1 MENLTSIVVVGL
13 LIVLFVGWLTTLLVE
28 HSSLHHTR
36 LASYLVAGSV
46 LLTIAGLTAL
56 LFIL

>member
-1 MENLTSIVVVGL
+1 MENLSSIVVVGL

-28 HSSLHHTR
+28 HSSLYHTR
-36 LASYLVAGSV
+36 LASYLVGGSV
-46 LLTIAGLTAL
+46 LLTIASLTAL